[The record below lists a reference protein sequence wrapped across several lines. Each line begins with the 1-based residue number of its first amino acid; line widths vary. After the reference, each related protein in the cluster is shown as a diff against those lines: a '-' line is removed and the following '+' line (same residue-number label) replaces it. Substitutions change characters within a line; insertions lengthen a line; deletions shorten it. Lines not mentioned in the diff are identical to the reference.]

1 MLPKS
6 EELDFVDWLQIELN
20 RRGWRQSMLTEKGN
34 VNSGLVSMIMNRER
48 RPGPSTLIKIADALG
63 IPRMIVF
70 EKYGYWSAPSDEKLK
85 LLEEMQLIARDFSL
99 AELREGTGYLS
110 YVRDRR
116 SRGNNSEHS

>member
-1 MLPKS
+1 MLPKI
-6 EELDFVDWLQIELN
+6 EELDFVDWLQMQLN
-20 RRGWRQSMLTEKGN
+20 LRDWRMSNLAAKGKIN
-34 VNSGLVSMIMNRER
+34 TGLLAQIMNRQR
-48 RPGPSTLIKIADALG
+48 QPGPTTLIKIADALG